1 VNINPAIS
9 RAAGRAALVISKNS
23 PQLLFG
29 GGMAGF
35 AGTVF
40 LACRATSKI
49 GPVLDDFEKEKARV
63 ESEVD
68 EKHQQREL
76 TLVYGN
82 TIIKIAKLYAPA
94 AGLGILTVAMLT
106 GSHHILSRRNLA
118 MMAAYKALDEGF
130 RQYRQRVAEEVGE
143 ERETELRHDLRREV
157 EVAKKDGEVALTG
170 KVRNPEA
177 VSIHARFFDELSVN
191 WNPNPEFNLIYLTG
205 IQDQANYKLKSRGHL
220 FLNEVY
226 DMLGIPRSQAGQV
239 VGWIL
244 GPGNHNHI
252 DFGVYRG
259 HERGRRFVN
268 GDEPAI
274 LLDFNVDEGI
284 IWDQDIYKRVKQ
296 L

>member
-1 VNINPAIS
+1 
-9 RAAGRAALVISKNS
+9 
-23 PQLLFG
+23 
-29 GGMAGF
+29 
-35 AGTVF
+35 
-40 LACRATSKI
+40 
-49 GPVLDDFEKEKARV
+49 
-63 ESEVD
+63 
-68 EKHQQREL
+68 
-76 TLVYGN
+76 
-82 TIIKIAKLYAPA
+82 
-94 AGLGILTVAMLT
+94 
-106 GSHHILSRRNLA
+106 
-118 MMAAYKALDEGF
+118 
-130 RQYRQRVAEEVGE
+130 
-143 ERETELRHDLRREV
+143 
-157 EVAKKDGEVALTG
+157 
-170 KVRNPEA
+170 
-177 VSIHARFFDELSVN
+177 
-191 WNPNPEFNLIYLTG
+191 
-205 IQDQANYKLKSRGHL
+205 L